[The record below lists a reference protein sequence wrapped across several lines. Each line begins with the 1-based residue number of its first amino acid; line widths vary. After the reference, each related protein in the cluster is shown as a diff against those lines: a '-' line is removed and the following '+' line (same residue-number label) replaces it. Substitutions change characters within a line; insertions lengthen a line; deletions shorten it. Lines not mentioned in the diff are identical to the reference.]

1 MKFIVVCNQKRK
13 PNQNTTRARIVI
25 AEAGVVIA
33 GARIII
39 TGARIIIAGT
49 LCVFWGKSH
58 KNRFLLTIFLVFSG
72 KISNK
77 EKNAG
82 PCNHAWPVSA
92 HRAKNPVP
100 QSPSSEANK
109 FTCLENLVPI
119 PSRNCPLRAR
129 PAVQIHDYH
138 LYFRSRPDQPIEFIK
153 KNQIFFWKNVKFYIN
168 VKFW

>member
-72 KISNK
+72 ELSSLLTNNRLSRLPTPGVQVSIQLCQHLPRQISHCRSSPAATDGSRRSDYRK
-77 EKNAG
+77 PSHRKS
-82 PCNHAWPVSA
+82 HLVS
-92 HRAKNPVP
+92 
-100 QSPSSEANK
+100 SPSSKSEK
-109 FTCLENLVPI
+109 
-119 PSRNCPLRAR
+119 SRTASQTAR
-129 PAVQIHDYH
+129 GHDETK
-138 LYFRSRPDQPIEFIK
+138 PDMNHNPR
-153 KNQIFFWKNVKFYIN
+153 NRHPRG
-168 VKFW
+168 